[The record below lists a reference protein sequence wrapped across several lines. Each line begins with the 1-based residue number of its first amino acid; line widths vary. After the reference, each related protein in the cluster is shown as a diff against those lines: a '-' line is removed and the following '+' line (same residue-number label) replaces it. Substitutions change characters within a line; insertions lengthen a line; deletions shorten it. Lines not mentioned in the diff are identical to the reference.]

1 RTRQR
6 ERNAQPDKGFAC
18 SQVSNHAVGGCLD
31 IDQPTAA
38 DCRRDR
44 TAGLTDVDHPAPGD
58 MPLECPRR
66 LQFDFGPSDVG
77 DRCQIAVEFVHHW
90 GFPCRLP
97 MERGPSSDGGVAGRS
112 GTRGGGKG
120 GGSSR
125 KSTVGEKN
133 SPPVTAVEKSR
144 MRSVLPGGS
153 PRNMLRSICSVT
165 SGVRE

>member
-1 RTRQR
+1 FDVVDLRTRQR

-18 SQVSNHAVGGCLD
+18 PQVSNHAVDGCLD

-38 DCRRDR
+38 DRRRDR

-77 DRCQIAVEFVHHW
+77 DRCQIAVEVVHHW
-90 GFPCRLP
+90 VVPFRLP
-97 MERGPSSDGGVAGRS
+97 IESEPSSDAGVAGRS
-112 GTRGGGKG
+112 VTSGAGKG

-125 KSTVGEKN
+125 KSTVGEKK

-144 MRSVLPGGS
+144 M
-153 PRNMLRSICSVT
+153 
-165 SGVRE
+165 